1 MKPTPATQTTAQ
13 AATKH
18 AGQYLTFFLSEEE
31 YAVDILRVREIIAYG
46 TVTRVPQT
54 PHFVRGMLNHRG
66 TVVPVLDLAIKLGM
80 PQGDVTPRTC
90 ILLIEVPS
98 DEGLDLVG
106 IVADDVHQVIEFAPG
121 DIAPTPSFGTVARPD
136 CLLGLGRMGAK
147 FALILDLD
155 RVLDSPASYAP
166 APSGSAPAA
175 PSFEGGEN
183 R

>member
-1 MKPTPATQTTAQ
+1 MKPMPAAQPATQP
-13 AATKH
+13 
-18 AGQYLTFFLSEEE
+18 AGQYLTFFLSEAE

-54 PHFVRGMLNHRG
+54 PDFVRGMLNHRG
-66 TVVPVLDLAIKLGM
+66 TVVPVLDLAVKLGL
-80 PQGDVTPRTC
+80 PPASATPRTC

-98 DEGLDLVG
+98 GEGLDLLG

-121 DIAPTPSFGTVARPD
+121 DIAPPPSFGTVARPD
-136 CLLGLGRMGAK
+136 CLLGLGRMGMK

-166 APSGSAPAA
+166 PQGGSAPALQ
-175 PSFEGGEN
+175 GGE
-183 R
+183 RR